1 MESRYVVEKRS
12 GFGPGESVLSRGSI
26 IPLSTELKPMST
38 SNTHI
43 DMGSSGMSSYPFT
56 SSYNQPLTNSYIVG
70 QSSSSNISSNS
81 YLPTYSN
88 DSSLA
93 ANQYNKGNSYLP
105 SGGLFSTNLT
115 STLANTSAAYQQYM
129 TKPI

>member
-1 MESRYVVEKRS
+1 MEKRS
-12 GFGPGESVLSRGSI
+12 GFGPGESVISRGSI
-26 IPLSTELKPMST
+26 IPLSTELKHASS

-43 DMGSSGMSSYPFT
+43 DMGSSGMSSYSFT
-56 SSYNQPLTNSYIVG
+56 SGYNQPSSSSYIVG
-70 QSSSSNISSNS
+70 QSSSSKISSNS

-88 DSSLA
+88 ESSLV

-105 SGGLFSTNLT
+105 SSGLFSTNLT

>member
-1 MESRYVVEKRS
+1 MVEKRS
-12 GFGPGESVLSRGSI
+12 GFGPGESVISRGSI
-26 IPLSTELKPMST
+26 IPLSTELKNAS
-38 SNTHI
+38 SRNTHI

-56 SSYNQPLTNSYIVG
+56 SSYNLPSSSSYIVG
-70 QSSSSNISSNS
+70 QSSSSKISSNS

-88 DSSLA
+88 ESSLV

-105 SGGLFSTNLT
+105 SSGLFSTNLT